1 MQFMTAALGVE
12 CGFCHVENH
21 FDQND
26 KKPKQ
31 TARKMMQMVMAINQ
45 SHFEGHRKITCNTC
59 HRADSSML
67 AVPKAKGF
75 GLTTYA
81 VPIAAFVVAAALVA
95 LAAVRWRRRRPRR
108 AASPPQTEPLPP
120 IDPNASARLEAD
132 LKRYDL

>member
-1 MQFMTAALGVE
+1 MPRPV
-12 CGFCHVENH
+12 
-21 FDQND
+21 
-26 KKPKQ
+26 
-31 TARKMMQMVMAINQ
+31 I
-45 SHFEGHRKITCNTC
+45 
-59 HRADSSML
+59 
-67 AVPKAKGF
+67 